1 MDWPLN
7 YFPLVVGR
15 QGTSPQ
21 YQPCYLDLVISA
33 QLNRLFPNSE
43 AAVLSILRL
52 ACRKILFSQ
61 KSHLSRCCRCLAVKI
76 YNSHCFEQLSPV
88 NRGPPLSQRR
98 KRNISIK
105 APLGPAATPIWVGW
119 VTTAPGVVGFQV
131 WIRLMQIL
139 WRHNRA
145 GKLFHS
151 PAKASF
157 YKLRSCH
164 RYNLDRQVSQAPSP
178 DSELVCH
185 FFQPRWCLK
194 LVGVVSL
201 MQILF

>member
-1 MDWPLN
+1 MDWPALN

-21 YQPCYLDLVISA
+21 YQSRYLDLVISA

-43 AAVLSILRL
+43 AAMLSILRL

-61 KSHLSRCCRCLAVKI
+61 ESHLSRCCLAVKI

-88 NRGPPLSQRR
+88 NRGPSLSQRR

-131 WIRLMQIL
+131 WIWLIQIL
-139 WRHNRA
+139 WRHRIISLQQ
-145 GKLFHS
+145 K
-151 PAKASF
+151 
-157 YKLRSCH
+157 
-164 RYNLDRQVSQAPSP
+164 QAFTNWDLVIVTILTSPSP
-178 DSELVCH
+178 DSGLVSQ
-185 FFQPRWCLK
+185 FFQPTWCCK
-194 LVGVVSL
+194 RVGVVSL
-201 MQILF
+201 VQMIFYK

>member
-1 MDWPLN
+1 MDWPALN

-21 YQPCYLDLVISA
+21 YQSRHLDLVISA
-33 QLNRLFPNSE
+33 QLNRLFPNIE
-43 AAVLSILRL
+43 AAMLSILRL

-61 KSHLSRCCRCLAVKI
+61 ESHLSRCCLAVKI

-88 NRGPPLSQRR
+88 NRGPSLSQRR

-119 VTTAPGVVGFQV
+119 VTTAPGVLGFQV
-131 WIRLMQIL
+131 WIWLMQIL
-139 WRHNRA
+139 WRHRA
-145 GKLFHS
+145 GNYFT
-151 PAKASF
+151 PAKAGF

-164 RYNLDRQVSQAPSP
+164 RYNLDITIRRQWFGQSVFPTH
-178 DSELVCH
+178 LVLQTGWGCE
-185 FFQPRWCLK
+185 F
-194 LVGVVSL
+194 VADD
-201 MQILF
+201 IL